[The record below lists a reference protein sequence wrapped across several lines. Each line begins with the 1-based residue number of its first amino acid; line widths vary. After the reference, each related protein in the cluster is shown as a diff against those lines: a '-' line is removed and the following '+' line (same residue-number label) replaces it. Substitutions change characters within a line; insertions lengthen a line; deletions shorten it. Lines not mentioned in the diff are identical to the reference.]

1 LLGDL
6 LGVKNYEIN
15 KAAFWFLDIV
25 ALQVLRYKNC
35 LDDHYRSILISWLAG
50 EMKLIRG
57 DFINSYISNKIF
69 FTERIFRKRYNIF
82 T

>member
-1 LLGDL
+1 MLGDL

>member
-25 ALQVLRYKNC
+25 ALQVLHYKNC